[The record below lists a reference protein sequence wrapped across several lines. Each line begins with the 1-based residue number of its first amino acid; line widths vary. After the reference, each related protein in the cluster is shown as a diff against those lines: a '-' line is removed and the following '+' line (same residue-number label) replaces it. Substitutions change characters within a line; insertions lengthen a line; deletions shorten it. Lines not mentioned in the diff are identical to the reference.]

1 MKTGKSDK
9 ITIMPILRKH
19 QIESLAQMSGEQ
31 LDEFLDTIP
40 AEKEEI
46 EDLFDFLEMKLEREE
61 CNHSLRF
68 AMQFM
73 MENRLNFPKLTSW
86 LQENGGFCDCKVLEQ
101 ITPEWRR
108 AFGEGTEVY
117 EDS

>member
-1 MKTGKSDK
+1 
-9 ITIMPILRKH
+9 MPILRKH
-19 QIESLAQMSGEQ
+19 QIENLAQMSGEQ
-31 LDEFLDTIP
+31 LEEFLNTIP

-73 MENRLNFPKLTSW
+73 MENRLDFPKLTSW

-101 ITPEWRR
+101 IAPVWRR
-108 AFGEGTEVY
+108 TFGGEEYIY
-117 EDS
+117 ENS